1 MDKINN
7 FLNSWNNISQPIENN
22 SRLRKYGNLDIEISR
37 SFRYNVV
44 RVNSLKSNKW
54 RNGEATAFIKWLCK
68 QSDKHGF
75 LITLAA
81 QPFGIYNK
89 PAPNTSQLVSWF
101 KKHSFT
107 ERYEYPE
114 NAGTEMIRV
123 PGGGT
128 LANDL

>member
-1 MDKINN
+1 MDNIDN
-7 FLNSWNNISQPIENN
+7 FFNSWNNISQPIENN

-37 SFRYNVV
+37 SFRYNVI
-44 RVNSLKSNKW
+44 RVNSLKSNKR
-54 RNGEATAFIKWLCK
+54 RNGEATAFVKWLCK

-81 QPFGIYNK
+81 QPFGIDDSLI
-89 PAPNTSQLVSWF
+89 PNTSQLVSWF

-107 ERYEYPE
+107 EKYEYPKGV
-114 NAGTEMIRV
+114 GTEMLRV